1 MAELVDA
8 LDSKSS
14 GSHLVGSI
22 PILGTK
28 KSHQQGVSCRYHAG
42 KFGTQAKPSN
52 ALLMAFTSIFGGFFL

>member
-28 KSHQQGVSCRYHAG
+28 KSYQQGVVCRYIQASLETG
-42 KFGTQAKPSN
+42 KNQATPC
-52 ALLMAFTSIFGGFFL
+52 